1 MSPTPLILHQQ
12 GNEALLIYQKF
23 AEDWVQ
29 PHLLPDFLME
39 ENLILQQNKI
49 TVFGK
54 EYNEPRLTQWMGPR
68 YRYSNIQWPQ
78 QDFSPKLE
86 NWKNILS
93 AMLSFPF
100 NSVLT
105 NYYRDGNDS
114 MGKHRDNEPEMNADC
129 IASLTFG
136 STRSIVFHQP
146 STGKKIQYDVEH
158 GDLMVM
164 HHLQDTWWHHLPKRK
179 KVAKPRINFTFRHII
194 DQRKKE

>member
-114 MGKHRDNEPEMNADC
+114 MGKHRDNEPEMDTRC
-129 IASLTFG
+129 IASLSFG
-136 STRSIVFHQP
+136 AMREMHFVHLTNGQ
-146 STGKKIQYDVEH
+146 KIKCPLSH

-164 HHLQDTWWHHLPKRK
+164 WNLQDHWWHSIPKRK
-179 KVAKPRINFTFRHII
+179 NIDQPRMNFTFRHCAS
-194 DQRKKE
+194 